1 MEKNNQST
9 NVNDIIIDFST
20 IQKPSIKPPSIKSP
34 SNKSLLIKTLLNE
47 TLSTKPLITSPLSKT
62 SILQEDLSLELN
74 NKNLTNA
81 VIHYLKQFNNDI
93 IAINKEIEKI
103 TNNFIY
109 IKYLIDKIEKTNITI
124 TDEQY
129 MIFQTYI
136 NIYEKLMDNKFK
148 TAKDEIDKEIAKINK
163 KLIDDNFK
171 MDINVFIN
179 EVADISNN
187 TLVSSDIDNIT
198 DTEVEETSTI
208 VDTNMI
214 DMEKIKTM
222 ITTSYR
228 NYKKFSNERDI
239 INCYSI
245 QYYSTKIYNNEMKKK
260 LDNYYNKNGSYDNNI
275 LKLAALY
282 KKKYE
287 IYSH

>member
-1 MEKNNQST
+1 MEKHNQST

-20 IQKPSIKPPSIKSP
+20 IQKPLIKSSSP
-34 SNKSLLIKTLLNE
+34 KSLLIKTLMNE
-47 TLSTKPLITSPLSKT
+47 TLSTKPLIASPLSKT
-62 SILQEDLSLELN
+62 FILQEDLSLELS

-93 IAINKEIEKI
+93 IAIDKEIEKI

-109 IKYLIDKIEKTNITI
+109 IKYLIDKIDKTNITI

-136 NIYEKLMDNKFK
+136 NIYEKLIDNKIQK
-148 TAKDEIDKEIAKINK
+148 DKDEIDKEIAKINK
-163 KLIDDNFK
+163 KLIDNDFK
-171 MDINVFIN
+171 MDINVFIH
-179 EVADISNN
+179 EVAEISNN
-187 TLVSSDIDNIT
+187 IDNNILVSSDIDNIT
-198 DTEVEETSTI
+198 DTEVEETSI
-208 VDTNMI
+208 LIDTNI
-214 DMEKIKTM
+214 NMEKIKTM

-260 LDNYYNKNGSYDNNI
+260 LDNYYGKNGSYDNNI
-275 LKLAALY
+275 LKLVALY

-287 IYSH
+287 VYSH